1 MDMDG
6 EMNRHMDRYLH
17 RRVDGNVRIYM
28 YVPIDTHICMYKY
41 IYVCKHKSKY
51 SCLLASIYIGGFM
64 H

>member
-41 IYVCKHKSKY
+41 IY
-51 SCLLASIYIGGFM
+51 M
-64 H
+64 

>member
-41 IYVCKHKSKY
+41 IYVNLSQNIHVY
-51 SCLLASIYIGGFM
+51 LPQFI
-64 H
+64 